1 MTPTT
6 TVDSRGK
13 RCPAPVIDLA
23 RAMTIAS
30 AGDVVAVLADDP
42 AAATD
47 IPAWCRLRG
56 HQFLGAEPLQ
66 DGTQYLVLHS

>member
-1 MTPTT
+1 MT

-23 RAMTIAS
+23 RAMSQAS

-56 HQFLGAEPLQ
+56 HEFLGAEPV
-66 DGTQYLVLHS
+66 DRGTKYLVRHH